1 MVMRKRGGIAVDFSG
16 VESGGRAI
24 PDDDY
29 LLEVVSCEEKEGRES
44 GALYLSWK
52 YKVAEGTYKGA
63 TVYDN
68 TSLSP
73 QALWRLKRLL
83 EAMGIQAD
91 GKMSLDINSFK
102 GKRVLAQIANETYNG
117 KEKPRVVEFLFG
129 EASAGGGS
137 SASANP
143 FKKGSRVLFQYEGE
157 DMIGVV
163 SSVEG
168 GKVIV
173 AVTIDGEAEEWELD
187 AAELSLA
194 ES

>member
-44 GALYLSWK
+44 GAIYLAWK
-52 YKVAEGTYKGA
+52 YKVAEGPYKGA

-129 EASAGGGS
+129 EAPGANLS
-137 SASANP
+137 SGPSNQY
-143 FKKGSRVLFQYEGE
+143 KKGSRVTFEYEGSQ
-157 DMIGVV
+157 MTGVV

-168 GKVIV
+168 NKVIV
-173 AVTIDGEAEEWELD
+173 AVTVDGEAEEWELE
-187 AAELSLA
+187 ASELSPA

>member
-1 MVMRKRGGIAVDFSG
+1 MVMRKRGGISVDFSG

-44 GALYLSWK
+44 GAIYLAWK
-52 YKVAEGTYKGA
+52 YKVADGVYKGA

-91 GKMSLDINSFK
+91 GKMSLDLNSYK
-102 GKRVLAQIANETYNG
+102 GKRVLATIANEEYNG
-117 KEKPRVVEFLFG
+117 KQKPRIVEFLFG
-129 EASAGGGS
+129 TPQEGS
-137 SASANP
+137 KSSNP
-143 FKKGSRVLFQYEGE
+143 YKKGSRVTFAFEGE
-157 DMIGVV
+157 EMSGVV

-168 GKVIV
+168 NKVIV
-173 AVTIDGEAEEWELD
+173 SVTVDGAPEEWELEASELT
-187 AAELSLA
+187 AAEG
-194 ES
+194 

>member
-1 MVMRKRGGIAVDFSG
+1 MRKRGGISVDFSG

-29 LLEVVSCEEKEGRES
+29 LLEVVSVEEKEGRDS
-44 GALYLSWK
+44 GAIYLAWK
-52 YKVAEGTYKGA
+52 YKVADGVYKGA

-91 GKMSLDINSFK
+91 GKMSLDLNAYK
-102 GKRVLAQIANETYNG
+102 GKRVLATIANEEYNG
-117 KEKPRVVEFLFG
+117 KQKPRIVEFLFG
-129 EASAGGGS
+129 NATESKEVAPAS
-137 SASANP
+137 P
-143 FKKGSRVLFQYEGE
+143 YKKGSRVSFEYDGE
-157 DMIGVV
+157 QMSGVV

-168 GKVIV
+168 NKVIV
-173 AVTIDGEAEEWELD
+173 SVTVDGAPEEWELE
-187 AAELSLA
+187 ASELKVAEG
-194 ES
+194 

>member
-102 GKRVLAQIANETYNG
+102 GKKVLAQIANETYNG

-129 EASAGGGS
+129 EVPAGGGS

-143 FKKGSRVLFQYEGE
+143 FKKGSRVQFQYEGE
-157 DMIGVV
+157 DMAGVV

-173 AVTIDGEAEEWELD
+173 AVTIDGEAEEWELE
-187 AAELSLA
+187 ASELSPA

>member
-1 MVMRKRGGIAVDFSG
+1 MRKRGGISVDFSG

-29 LLEVVSCEEKEGRES
+29 LLEVVSVEEKEGRDS
-44 GALYLSWK
+44 GAIYLAWK
-52 YKVAEGTYKGA
+52 YKVADGAYKGA

-91 GKMSLDINSFK
+91 GKMSLDINSYK
-102 GKRVLAQIANETYNG
+102 GKRVLATIANEEYNG
-117 KEKPRVVEFLFG
+117 KQKPRVVEFLFG
-129 EASAGGGS
+129 APGENS
-137 SASANP
+137 SSGPSNP
-143 FKKGSRVLFQYEGE
+143 YKKGSRVAFEYEGSQVT
-157 DMIGVV
+157 GVV

-168 GKVIV
+168 NKVIV
-173 AVTIDGEAEEWELD
+173 AVTVDGEAEEWELE
-187 AAELSLA
+187 ASELAPAEG
-194 ES
+194 

>member
-24 PDDDY
+24 PDGDY

-44 GALYLSWK
+44 GAIYLAWK
-52 YKVAEGTYKGA
+52 YKVAEGPYKGA

-129 EASAGGGS
+129 TPGENS
-137 SASANP
+137 SSGPSNP
-143 FKKGSRVLFQYEGE
+143 YKKGSRVTFEYEGSQ
-157 DMIGVV
+157 MTGVV

-168 GKVIV
+168 NKVIV
-173 AVTIDGEAEEWELD
+173 AVTVDGEAEEWELE
-187 AAELSLA
+187 ASELSPA

>member
-44 GALYLSWK
+44 GAIYLAWK
-52 YKVAEGTYKGA
+52 YKVAEGPYKGA

-137 SASANP
+137 AASANP
-143 FKKGSRVLFQYEGE
+143 FKKGSRVRFQYEGE

-173 AVTIDGEAEEWELD
+173 AVTIDGGAEEWELD
-187 AAELSLA
+187 AAELSPA

>member
-44 GALYLSWK
+44 GAIYLAWK
-52 YKVAEGTYKGA
+52 YKVAEGPYKGA

-137 SASANP
+137 AASANP
-143 FKKGSRVLFQYEGE
+143 FKKGSRVRFQYEGE

-173 AVTIDGEAEEWELD
+173 AVTIDGGAEEWELD
-187 AAELSLA
+187 AAKLSPA

>member
-1 MVMRKRGGIAVDFSG
+1 MRKRGGISVDFSG

-29 LLEVVSCEEKEGRES
+29 LLEVVSVEEKEGRES
-44 GALYLSWK
+44 GAIYLSWK
-52 YKVAEGTYKGA
+52 YKVAEGPYKGA

-91 GKMSLDINSFK
+91 GKMSLDLNSFK
-102 GKRVLAQIANETYNG
+102 GKGVLAQIANETYNG

-129 EASAGGGS
+129 TPWENSSSGS
-137 SASANP
+137 SNP
-143 FKKGSRVLFQYEGE
+143 YKKGSRVTFEYEGSQ
-157 DMIGVV
+157 MTGVV

-168 GKVIV
+168 NKVIV
-173 AVTIDGEAEEWELD
+173 AVTVDGEAEEWELE
-187 AAELSLA
+187 ASELSPA

>member
-44 GALYLSWK
+44 GAIYLAWK
-52 YKVAEGTYKGA
+52 YKVAEGPYKGA

-129 EASAGGGS
+129 EAPGENLS
-137 SASANP
+137 SGPSNQY
-143 FKKGSRVLFQYEGE
+143 KKGSRVTFEYEGSQ
-157 DMIGVV
+157 MTGVV

-168 GKVIV
+168 NKVIV
-173 AVTIDGEAEEWELD
+173 AVTVDGEAEEWELE
-187 AAELSLA
+187 ASELSPA